1 MWQEEVMLTPV
12 IELTMKIMK
21 TVMSNPVQKVAAVTP
36 PYTIEMVAGITLEKT
51 TDSQEMGT
59 QKSDF

>member
-1 MWQEEVMLTPV
+1 
-12 IELTMKIMK
+12 
-21 TVMSNPVQKVAAVTP
+21 MSNPVQKVAAVTP